1 MHRYRYRCAVLSMVL
16 LGACQQ
22 RLQAE
27 PAVLIQSDPL
37 IKQQIADFV
46 RTIVGGSDITLA
58 DNVLQQQAEF
68 YIQQQLRHD
77 QKGRPLDGR
86 HQLPAYHFTLVKV
99 GSECRLQHPASGN
112 SVLLQGAL
120 CQSLPAFD
128 KSQ

>member
-1 MHRYRYRCAVLSMVL
+1 MHCCRYIIAVLYIVL

-22 RLQAE
+22 RLLAE
-27 PAVLIQSDPL
+27 PAVLIQLESQ

-86 HQLPAYHFTLVKV
+86 HQLPVYHFTLVKV
-99 GSECRLQHPASGN
+99 GSKCRLQHPTSGN

-120 CQSLPAFD
+120 CQPLPAFD